1 MSDRDIDTCDLQCIH
16 EETVNKVRKAL
27 LSEETIMDLQNLY
40 KVLGDGTRL
49 SIMNALSLAEMCVCD
64 VAAALGMSQ
73 SAVSHQLRVLKAAR
87 LVKYRRE
94 GKQVYYSLDDD
105 HITQLLAVGL
115 EHVRHQ

>member
-1 MSDRDIDTCDLQCIH
+1 MSKKDIDTCDLQCIH
-16 EETVNKVRKAL
+16 EDTVKKVRNAL
-27 LSEETIMDLQNLY
+27 LPEETIKDLQNLY
-40 KVLGDGTRL
+40 KVLGDATRI
-49 SIMNALSLAEMCVCD
+49 SIVNALSMEEMCVCD

-73 SAVSHQLRVLKAAR
+73 SAVSHQLRVLKSAH

-105 HITQLLAVGL
+105 HITQLLAIGL